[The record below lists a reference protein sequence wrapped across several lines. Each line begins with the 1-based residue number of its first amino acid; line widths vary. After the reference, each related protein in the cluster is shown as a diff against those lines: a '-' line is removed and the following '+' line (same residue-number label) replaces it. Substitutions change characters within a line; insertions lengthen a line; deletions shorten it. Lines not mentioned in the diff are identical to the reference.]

1 MSNAPQRTPSDQI
14 GPDVLA
20 AGLAILDEDG
30 PDGFTVRA
38 IATRANVA
46 PMALYNHF
54 DGKNGVLEAIW
65 NEGFEQLRRE
75 LGVTTGDPHAD
86 VVAAGMAYRRFAL
99 EHRAHYTVM
108 FMHHFVGFEP
118 SLDASHAAARTF
130 QELVTHVER
139 CQALGFF
146 GSYRATDV
154 AQMMW
159 ATSHGYVALE
169 ILDINFSDDPDATF
183 TNLLR
188 GLWTGLSR

>member
-1 MSNAPQRTPSDQI
+1 MATRQFRTPSSQI
-14 GPDVLA
+14 GAEVLA
-20 AGLAILDEDG
+20 AGLAILEEDG

-38 IATRANVA
+38 IASHANVA
-46 PMALYNHF
+46 PMAIYNHF

-65 NEGFEQLRRE
+65 NEGFEQLRMD
-75 LGVTTGDPHAD
+75 LSASSDDPHAD
-86 VVAAGMAYRRFAL
+86 VVSAGLAYRNFAL

-146 GSYRATDV
+146 GSYRATNV

-169 ILDINFSDDPDATF
+169 ILNINFSDDPDATF
-183 TNLLR
+183 RNLLN
-188 GLWTGLSR
+188 GLWNGLAR